1 MKEKALKIM
10 WIMPRIGLWSASDK
24 GMLVQHTGDTV
35 MRVNKVLV
43 LAALSV
49 LPMMVAMPVM
59 ANDNPVPQISV
70 TGEGRVEARPDMATI
85 SMGVTSEAQTAA
97 EAMSANAAQLGEVLD
112 NLRAAGIEDRDL
124 QTSGLSLNPNW
135 NHNSNDGAPRIQG
148 YVASNQL
155 TVRVR
160 TLEKLGM
167 ILDAAV
173 KDGAN
178 TLNGVS
184 FGVTNPE
191 PLLDEAR
198 KRAVADA
205 RRRAELLT
213 EAAGVELGKVL
224 SIAEGGGYTPPQP
237 QFRMAEG
244 MMADSVPVAEGE
256 VSLSVSVTLVWGI
269 GD

>member
-1 MKEKALKIM
+1 
-10 WIMPRIGLWSASDK
+10 
-24 GMLVQHTGDTV
+24 
-35 MRVNKVLV
+35 MRVNKALV
-43 LAALSV
+43 LAAYFV
-49 LPMMVAMPVM
+49 LPMIGGGPAM
-59 ANDNPVPQISV
+59 AADKPVPQISV

-85 SMGVTSEAQTAA
+85 SLGVTSEAKTAA
-97 EAMSANAAQLGEVLD
+97 EAMAANSAQLSAVLE
-112 NLRAAGIEDRDL
+112 NLRAAGIDDRDL

-135 NHNSNDGAPRIQG
+135 NNKSYDGAPSIQG

-160 TLEKLGM
+160 LLENLGT

-173 KDGAN
+173 KDGVN

-191 PLLDEAR
+191 PLMDEAR

-205 RRRAELLT
+205 RRRADLLT
-213 EAAGVELGKVL
+213 NAAGVELGRVL
-224 SIAEGGGYTPPQP
+224 SIAEGGSYNPQRP

-244 MMADSVPVAEGE
+244 MMSDAVPVAEGE
-256 VSLSVSVTLVWGI
+256 VSLSVSVTLIWEI
-269 GD
+269 GG